1 MSNKCYSLTGEDF
14 TADFCDLTDELEEN
28 ELGVGTEYFE
38 GDRADV
44 GVKDYVNSHGIESLL
59 EQFDDWVYG
68 DVGEIADSCFTNASK
83 EAKDELKVM
92 IQRWAEV
99 HVRIPYWKV
108 QNVIKK
114 TITEEDLC

>member
-1 MSNKCYSLTGEDF
+1 MSDKCYSLDGERF
-14 TADFCDLTDELEEN
+14 SEDFCDLVDELEQE

-38 GDRADV
+38 GDRVAV
-44 GVKDYVNSHGIESLL
+44 NVKDYVNSHGIESLL
-59 EQFDDWVYG
+59 EQFDDWVYE
-68 DVGEIADSCFTNASK
+68 DVGEIADSCFANVSK
-83 EAKDELKVM
+83 EAKDELKNT

>member
-1 MSNKCYSLTGEDF
+1 MSNKCYSLNGEDF
-14 TADFCDLTDELEEN
+14 FEDFYDMIDALEEN

-38 GDRADV
+38 GDRVDV
-44 GVKDYVNSHGIESLL
+44 GVKDYVNSHGIEYLL
-59 EQFDDWVYG
+59 EQFDDLVYG
-68 DVGEIADSCFTNASK
+68 DVGEIADSCFANVSK
-83 EAKDELKVM
+83 EAKDELKNT

-99 HVRIPYWKV
+99 HVRIPYWKA